1 MVSYYMNRISTY
13 LRGVLI
19 MLLFQK
25 NLKLGLTEAKAAAAV
40 GLMSADVEGIVQ
52 DVERLHDITLLLPEV
67 AVGLYLF
74 WTLMG
79 KAFFLIMVTCAGK

>member
-1 MVSYYMNRISTY
+1 MVSYYMNRLATY
-13 LRGVLI
+13 LRGVLVI
-19 MLLFQK
+19 MLFQK

-40 GLMSADVEGIVQ
+40 GLMSADVEGLVQ

-74 WTLMG
+74 WTVIG
-79 KAFFLIMVTCAGK
+79 KAFFLVMISCACK